1 MVNIRRKLK
10 GMRAGVCIAALVFG
24 GIAPAWAHHSTA
36 AFDYT
41 KVVTLSGTVQEF
53 FWTNPHMFIRL
64 AKTGPDGAE
73 VVYVIE
79 CGTPNVNIRHGWRRD
94 DIQSGQKL
102 TVDIAPMRDG
112 SPAGTLIRAT
122 LPDGRVLYGPAVDVS
137 GNGPPGAPPG
147 LAPPGVGPGDPS
159 GLPPGAAPDAPPPAA
174 PR

>member
-10 GMRAGVCIAALVFG
+10 SIRAGVCVAALVFG
-24 GIAPAWAHHSTA
+24 GIAPVWAHHSTA

-41 KVVTLSGTVQEF
+41 KVVSITGTVQEF

-64 AKTGPDGAE
+64 TKTEPDGSE

-79 CGTPNVNIRHGWRRD
+79 CGTPNVNVRHGWHRD
-94 DIQSGQKL
+94 DIQPGQKL
-102 TVDIAPMRDG
+102 QVDVAPMRDG
-112 SPAGTLIRAT
+112 SAAGTLIRAT

-137 GNGPPGAPPG
+137 GFGGPPGGPPGAPPPS
-147 LAPPGVGPGDPS
+147 AGPDA
-159 GLPPGAAPDAPPPAA
+159 PPGAAPYAPPPAA